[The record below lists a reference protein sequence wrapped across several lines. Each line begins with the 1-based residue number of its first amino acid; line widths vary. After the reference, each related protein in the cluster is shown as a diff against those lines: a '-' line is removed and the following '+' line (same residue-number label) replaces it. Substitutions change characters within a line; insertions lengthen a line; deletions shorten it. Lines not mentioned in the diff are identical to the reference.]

1 MNVLVSGVAGNIGFG
16 AGKILKNW
24 GIFKEIHGID
34 ILEDHPGSVIF
45 DKIDTAP
52 RAEDANYLNWL
63 IKYIEENKIDV
74 LIPTSEAEILVISN
88 NINNLNKLC
97 KVIINDPF
105 IIEKCLD
112 KHETLNFLKK
122 YNVAIPQNG
131 LINRFNLPDNFPV
144 ITKPRRG
151 QGSKNTLKVNS
162 LSMLNKCPNN
172 HVWQEYL
179 TPSDE
184 EYTCTVFVARDLTMR
199 TLIIKRSLVNGY
211 TGKGIVINN
220 NIINDYIKNIAK
232 VFKIKGLFNI
242 QLILTN
248 KGPKLFEINPRL
260 SSTLVFRDLLGFQ
273 DFRWWIGDFLKIKL
287 PKFKPVPN
295 GTKIYRGDIEYII
308 EPI

>member
-45 DKIDTAP
+45 DKIDTAL

-151 QGSKNTLKVNS
+151 QGSKT
-162 LSMLNKCPNN
+162 
-172 HVWQEYL
+172 H
-179 TPSDE
+179 
-184 EYTCTVFVARDLTMR
+184 
-199 TLIIKRSLVNGY
+199 
-211 TGKGIVINN
+211 
-220 NIINDYIKNIAK
+220 
-232 VFKIKGLFNI
+232 
-242 QLILTN
+242 
-248 KGPKLFEINPRL
+248 
-260 SSTLVFRDLLGFQ
+260 
-273 DFRWWIGDFLKIKL
+273 
-287 PKFKPVPN
+287 
-295 GTKIYRGDIEYII
+295 
-308 EPI
+308 